1 MTAMRINTN
10 VAALQASRNAFL
22 SNRDQDASMN
32 KLSSGLRITRAADDA
47 AGLAIANTLRSNTRG
62 LVQAASN
69 ATQANAYLSI
79 AEGAL
84 TQIQRIL
91 ERQNEL
97 FVQNSSTAT
106 IGTQTSAITNE
117 FTTLSAE
124 IQRILDSTE
133 YQGQD
138 IFGAQRSFRVGDSSG
153 SSEVNISVDLNV
165 TGISTASVSSVSAA
179 LASVN
184 SALARIGA
192 GQSRL
197 DYTIA
202 NLRTA
207 IVNQR
212 AAESVIRDAD
222 MAEEMA
228 NFTRSQILTQA
239 GTAMLSQANQS
250 AQNVLSIIR
259 G

>member
-1 MTAMRINTN
+1 MRINTN
-10 VAALQASRNAFL
+10 VSALQASRNAFI
-22 SNRDQDASMN
+22 SNRDQENSMS

-47 AGLAIANTLRSNTRG
+47 AGLSIANTLRSNTRG
-62 LVQAASN
+62 LVQATSN

-79 AEGAL
+79 AEGSL

-106 IGTQTSAITNE
+106 IGSQTSAITNE

-124 IQRILDSTE
+124 IQRIIDSTE
-133 YQGQD
+133 YQGTD
-138 IFGAQRSFRVGDSSG
+138 VFGAARTFQVGDSAG
-153 SSEVNISVDLNV
+153 GAAETQFSVDLAV
-165 TGISTASVSSVSAA
+165 TGVSTSSVGSVSSA
-179 LASVN
+179 LATVN

-207 IVNQR
+207 VVNQR

-222 MAEEMA
+222 MAEEMSQ
-228 NFTRSQILTQA
+228 FTRSQILTQA

>member
-1 MTAMRINTN
+1 MRINTN
-10 VAALQASRNAFL
+10 VSALQASRNAFI
-22 SNRDQDASMN
+22 SNRDQESSMG

-47 AGLAIANTLRSNTRG
+47 AGLAIANNLRSNTRG
-62 LVQAASN
+62 LVQATSN

-79 AEGAL
+79 AEGSL
-84 TQIQRIL
+84 TQIQKIL

-97 FVQNSSTAT
+97 YVQNSSTAT
-106 IGTQTSAITNE
+106 IGSQTTAITTE
-117 FTTLSAE
+117 FTTLSTE

-133 YQGQD
+133 YQGD
-138 IFGAQRSFRVGDSSG
+138 DVFGASRTFQVGDSAG
-153 SSEVNISVDLNV
+153 GNTETQFSVDLTV
-165 TGISTASVSSVSAA
+165 SGLSTASVGSVSSA
-179 LASVN
+179 LATVN
-184 SALARIGA
+184 SALTRIGA

-207 IVNQR
+207 VVNQR

-222 MAEEMA
+222 MAEEMSQ
-228 NFTRSQILTQA
+228 FTRSQILTQA